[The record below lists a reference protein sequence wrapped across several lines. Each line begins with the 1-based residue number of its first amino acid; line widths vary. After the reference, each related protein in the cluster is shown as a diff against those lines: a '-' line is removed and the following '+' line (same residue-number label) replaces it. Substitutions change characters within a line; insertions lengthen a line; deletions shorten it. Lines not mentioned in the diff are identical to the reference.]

1 MRKNYIFFIFGFIVA
16 SFLMWVGI
24 GGINNGHF
32 AEIAFTDTVHA
43 AVNDDRQ
50 VVNETITSS
59 RQTAITKA
67 VSLTESAIVSINVM
81 AVEKLVQRNPFYRQD
96 PLWQYMFP
104 ELFKNRTVEREFES
118 LGSGFIISADGLVL
132 TNEHVVHNAKEIVV
146 TMSDGET
153 YKAELLGVDPVY
165 DVALLQLEGD
175 NFPYLVLGD
184 SDEMLI
190 GEWVI
195 AMGNPFGL
203 FAINNKPT
211 VTVGVVSAM
220 DRDFGYLPDANKV
233 YQDMIQTDAA
243 INSGNSGGPLINATG
258 EVIGINTFIYTG
270 DSRSQGFVGI
280 GFAIPINRIKSIVE
294 MLQNEGKVDRH
305 FYTGIEYREISAY
318 WARRLNLGTKPLVVI
333 TMVQTNSPADKAGVK
348 TGDVIYEVEDKTITN
363 ENDIIAAI
371 LEANLKVGDVM
382 KIKVLRN
389 KQEIPLQIQLVSLN
403 Q

>member
-258 EVIGINTFIYTG
+258 EVIGMNTFIYTG

>member
-43 AVNDDRQ
+43 AVNGDRQ

-258 EVIGINTFIYTG
+258 EVIGMNTFIYTG